1 MEDERKNQYEDM
13 PTAQGKDVLPLL
25 AEIYPQLYLCP
36 GEGSAEACGRIVQYG
51 EAAPARDLSHFLG
64 DGRDSCAIEETP
76 AGYVQVITLHQRP
89 DFERFLQIMA
99 FRCREKEIPATQGAS
114 ILDGVINWTK
124 IRAHRESFLASGG
137 SAEDWP
143 AEFRRF
149 TADKRNYTDALI
161 VLSDGPYSAV
171 SAERMGME
179 EQAWLA
185 CSHEIRKA
193 HECTHFI
200 CRRLFPGKIDAVWDE
215 IVADAVGLFAAFGR
229 YDVRTAA
236 LFLGVSRDGYTGGRL
251 ENYVSEEGEEK
262 EKTLDLAAKKVYS
275 VLCRLQDVIASCGVA
290 EPYPLAIRLEEEI
303 ECWKTH

>member
-1 MEDERKNQYEDM
+1 MEDEQKNQYAAM
-13 PTAQGKDVLPLL
+13 PTARGRDVLPTL
-25 AEIYPQLYLCP
+25 AAIYPQLNLCP
-36 GEGSAEACGRIVQYG
+36 GEESAEAYKRIVQYG
-51 EAAPARDLSHFLG
+51 EAASARDLRPFLG
-64 DGRDSCAIEETP
+64 DERDSCTIEETP
-76 AGYVQVITLHQRP
+76 AGKVQVITLHQRP

-124 IRAHRESFLASGG
+124 IRACKERFLSAGGRE
-137 SAEDWP
+137 EDWP

-171 SAERMGME
+171 SAESMGLG
-179 EQAWLA
+179 EQEWLA
-185 CSHEIRKA
+185 YSHEIRKA

-200 CRRLFPGKIDAVWDE
+200 CRRLFPEKIDAVWDE

-229 YDVRTAA
+229 YEAETAA

-251 ENYVSEEGEEK
+251 ENYVSKEDGE
-262 EKTLDLAAKKVYS
+262 TQLNLDLAAKKVYN
-275 VLCRLQDVIASCGVA
+275 VLCRLQDVIQSCGVA

-303 ECWKTH
+303 KCWKTP

>member
-1 MEDERKNQYEDM
+1 MEDEQKSKYAAM
-13 PTAQGKDVLPLL
+13 PTARGKDVLPLL
-25 AEIYPQLYLCP
+25 AAIYPQLYLCP
-36 GEGSAEACGRIVQYG
+36 GEESAEAYKRIVQYG
-51 EAAPARDLSHFLG
+51 EAAPVRDLRPFLG
-64 DGRDSCAIEETP
+64 DERDSCAIEETP
-76 AGYVQVITLHQRP
+76 AGAVQVITLHQRP

-124 IRAHRESFLASGG
+124 IRAYKESFLAAGG
-137 SAEDWP
+137 SGDDWP

-171 SAERMGME
+171 GAERMGLG
-179 EQAWLA
+179 EQEWLA
-185 CSHEIRKA
+185 YSHEIRKA

-200 CRRLFPGKIDAVWDE
+200 CRRLFPEKIDAVWDE

-229 YDVRTAA
+229 YEAETAA

-251 ENYVSEEGEEK
+251 ENYVSEAGEERQ
-262 EKTLDLAAKKVYS
+262 KTLDLAAKKDYS
-275 VLCRLQDVIASCGVA
+275 VLCRLQDVILSCGVA

-303 ECWKTH
+303 ECWKTP